1 MAQTSYSITHGA
13 KSLGSIADLNNIDVE
28 ACIAEGNLPFGIGVV
43 QGTTDRQAKLA
54 VADGLPLGVV
64 VRGQGYANDQAEDAL
79 SGQEIGV
86 IRKGRVVVATT
97 GTVTKEAPAYMIV
110 TVGATQGKFTATA
123 GSNLLAGKFAES
135 VTGAGLA
142 IVNLNLQEGYSK

>member
-1 MAQTSYSITHGA
+1 MAQTSYTIAHAA
-13 KSLGSIADLNNIDVE
+13 KMLGSIADLNNIDVE
-28 ACIAEGNLPFGIGVV
+28 AMIAEGNLPFGIGVV
-43 QGTTDRQAKLA
+43 QGSSDRQAKLA
-54 VADGLPLGVV
+54 VAGGLPLGVV
-64 VRGQGYANDQAEDAL
+64 VRAQGNPNDQVEDVL
-79 SGQEIGV
+79 TGNEMGV
-86 IRKGRVVVATT
+86 MRKGRAVVEIT

-142 IVNLNLQEGYSK
+142 IVNLNL

>member
-1 MAQTSYSITHGA
+1 MAQLSYAINHTA

-54 VADGLPLGVV
+54 VAGGLPLGVV
-64 VRGQGYANDQAEDAL
+64 VRGQGYANDQAEDVL
-79 SGQEIGV
+79 SGQEV
-86 IRKGRVVVATT
+86 SVLRRGRVTVETT
-97 GTVTKEAPAYMIV
+97 GTVTKEAPAYIIV
-110 TVGATQGKFTATA
+110 AVGATQGKFTATA

-142 IVNLNLQEGYSK
+142 IVNLNL

>member
-1 MAQTSYSITHGA
+1 MAQTSYSIGHNP
-13 KSLGSIADLNNIDVE
+13 KMLGSIADLNSIEVE

-54 VADGLPLGVV
+54 VAGGLPLGVV
-64 VRGQGYANDQAEDAL
+64 VRAQGNPNDQAEDVL
-79 SGQEIGV
+79 TGNEIGV
-86 IRKGRVVVATT
+86 LRKGRVTVEIT

-142 IVNLNLQEGYSK
+142 IVNLNL

>member
-1 MAQTSYSITHGA
+1 MSQTSYSVTHGA
-13 KSLGSIADLNNIDVE
+13 KSLGSIADFNNIDVE

-54 VADGLPLGVV
+54 VAGGHPLGVV
-64 VRGQGYANDQAEDAL
+64 VRGQDHANDQAEDVL
-79 SGQEIGV
+79 SGQGV
-86 IRKGRVVVATT
+86 GVMRKGRVVVETT
-97 GTVTKEAPAYMIV
+97 GTVNKEHLAYMIV

-123 GSNLLAGKFAES
+123 GSNLLAGKFAET

-142 IVNLNLQEGYSK
+142 IVNLDL